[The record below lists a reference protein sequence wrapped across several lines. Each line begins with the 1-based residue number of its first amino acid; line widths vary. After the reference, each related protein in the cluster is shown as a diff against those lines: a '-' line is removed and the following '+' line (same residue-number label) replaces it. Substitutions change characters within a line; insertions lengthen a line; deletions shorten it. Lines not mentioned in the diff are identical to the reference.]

1 MKKLIIK
8 KKLLFFICIIFVF
21 LGTISIFCVIY
32 ENSLHTRQGKIE
44 LSHLEQ
50 QLDEFYGQLT
60 IYDETLSEVS
70 DVIAQSDKN
79 NGITLVINKDKSKML
94 ASEIDKMVSDKVKKE
109 VSNNMISADELN
121 TLLQSEIQK
130 IYESILNWN
139 SDLSEYVLS
148 EQEKEYIISATVKIV
163 EEDLLKNIKDD
174 SSKYLELEKAIK
186 SNEDNISKILSD
198 IGKIKD
204 FSKDIDQTNARIDL
218 LELAEGD
225 SSNEILNQLNE
236 LQKLLTSYADAVKA
250 GDEEARKKL
259 QAELEEYSKGLDKAT
274 REHIEEIL
282 NSTEEN
288 IDEKLLA
295 LQKQLNNNSS
305 RIDELDVVQDKLQ
318 KYAEAVK
325 AEDEEARK
333 KLQAELEEYS
343 KGLDD
348 ATRKHIKEVIDS
360 TTDDIDEKLDAANQS
375 IADLEAELTNSITEN
390 STAIAKDK
398 SDNLSDIN
406 AIIADLQKLIENAD
420 KDADRAKYEAALKKI
435 AEKKDGVWTPIENV
449 TPTKALSV
457 YNSVINE
464 TKIENR
470 ITEVSN
476 NIDSNMMKA
485 EFSADGSTLTITV
498 PSDN

>member
-1 MKKLIIK
+1 MKKLIMK
-8 KKLLFFICIIFVF
+8 KELLQFICMIFVF
-21 LGTISIFCVIY
+21 LGMISIFCVLY
-32 ENSLHTRQGKIE
+32 EKSLDTQQEKIG

-70 DVIAQSDKN
+70 EANAQPYKN

-94 ASEIDKMVSDKVKKE
+94 ASVIDQMVSDKVKKE
-109 VSNNMISADELN
+109 VSNNMISADDLN

-130 IYESILNWN
+130 IYDSILNWN
-139 SDLSEYVLS
+139 SDSSEYVLS
-148 EQEKEYIISATVKIV
+148 EQEKEYIISSTVKIV
-163 EEDLLKNIKDD
+163 EEDLLKNINDD

-186 SNEDNISKILSD
+186 ANEDNISRIMSD
-198 IGKIKD
+198 LGKIKNI
-204 FSKDIDQTNARIDL
+204 SKDIDQTNARIDL
-218 LELAEGD
+218 LEQEEGD
-225 SSNEILNQLNE
+225 SSNEFLNQLNE
-236 LQKLLTSYADAVKA
+236 LQKLLTSYTDAVKA

-259 QAELEEYSKGLDKAT
+259 QAELEEYSKGLD
-274 REHIEEIL
+274 
-282 NSTEEN
+282 
-288 IDEKLLA
+288 
-295 LQKQLNNNSS
+295 
-305 RIDELDVVQDKLQ
+305 
-318 KYAEAVK
+318 
-325 AEDEEARK
+325 
-333 KLQAELEEYS
+333 
-343 KGLDD
+343 D
-348 ATRKHIKEVIDS
+348 ATRNHIKDVIDS
-360 TTDDIDEKLDAANQS
+360 TTNDIDEKLDAANQS
-375 IADLEAELTNSITEN
+375 ITELEADLTNSITEN
-390 STAIAKDK
+390 STAIAKDR

-406 AIIADLQKLIENAD
+406 AIIADLQKLIGDAD
-420 KDADRAKYEAALKKI
+420 KDADRAKYEAALEKI
-435 AEKKDGVWTPIENV
+435 AEKKDGVWTPIESV

>member
-21 LGTISIFCVIY
+21 LGAISIFCVLF
-32 ENSLHTRQGKIE
+32 ENSLHTRQEKIE
-44 LSHLEQ
+44 VSHLEQ

-70 DVIAQSDKN
+70 DVIAQSDKI
-79 NGITLVINKDKSKML
+79 NGITLVINKDKSKIL

-109 VSNNMISADELN
+109 VSNNMVSADELN

-130 IYESILNWN
+130 ICESILNWN
-139 SDLSEYVLS
+139 SDSSEYVLS
-148 EQEKEYIISATVKIV
+148 EQEKEYIIFATVKIV
-163 EEDLLKNIKDD
+163 EEDLLKNINND

-198 IGKIKD
+198 IVKIKN

-259 QAELEEYSKGLDKAT
+259 QAELEEYSKGLD
-274 REHIEEIL
+274 
-282 NSTEEN
+282 
-288 IDEKLLA
+288 
-295 LQKQLNNNSS
+295 
-305 RIDELDVVQDKLQ
+305 
-318 KYAEAVK
+318 
-325 AEDEEARK
+325 
-333 KLQAELEEYS
+333 
-343 KGLDD
+343 D
-348 ATRKHIKEVIDS
+348 ATRKHIKDVIDS
-360 TTDDIDEKLDAANQS
+360 TTDDIDEKLNAANQS
-375 IADLEAELTNSITEN
+375 IVDLEAELTNSITEN

-406 AIIADLQKLIENAD
+406 SIIADLLRLIKDAD
-420 KDADRAKYEAALKKI
+420 KDADRAKYEAALEKI
-435 AEKKDGVWTPIENV
+435 AEKKDGVWTPIESV

-498 PSDN
+498 PSNN